1 MFLNKLRENNPALL
15 RYAFEAH
22 RRGDILPDT
31 YLLDLDTILEN
42 GRAMVAA
49 ARENGVALYFMLKQ
63 IGRNPL
69 VAQKLMEIG
78 FQGCV
83 AVDFQEALRMV
94 GAGVHLGNVGHLVQV
109 PRHALRTILAA
120 RPDVVTVYT
129 REKIREIDQVAGELG
144 LVQPLLLR
152 ITDEDAQLYSGQ
164 TGGFRSAELP
174 ELLDLIESLPHVR
187 VGGFT
192 TFPALL
198 YDGASGAIAPTP
210 NVKGLERAVELAR
223 GRGMKDLIVNV
234 PSATCVA
241 SIPLIRALGGN
252 NGEPGHGLTG
262 TTPLHKDTDQ
272 PERVGY
278 VYVSEVSHNFEGHAY
293 CYGGGHYRRGHM
305 HSALVGVSPEECR
318 TMKVTP
324 PDEDSID
331 YYYELE
337 EDCPVSHTVVLCH
350 RTQIFTVR
358 SEVVVVGGLSG
369 DDPAILGRYSALG
382 QRIEK
387 GWQE

>member
-1 MFLNKLRENNPALL
+1 MFLNKLKENNPALL
-15 RYAFEAH
+15 RYAFQAH

-31 YLLDLDTILEN
+31 YLLDLDAIEEN
-42 GRAMVAA
+42 GRQMVAA

-69 VAQKLMEIG
+69 VAKKLMEIG

-83 AVDFQEALRMV
+83 AVDFREALRMIEE
-94 GAGVHLGNVGHLVQV
+94 GVHLGNVGHLVQA
-109 PRHALRTILAA
+109 PRHALKTILAA
-120 RPDVVTVYT
+120 GPDVVTVYT
-129 REKIREIDQVAGELG
+129 REKILEIDRVAGELG
-144 LVQPLLLR
+144 LIQPLLLR
-152 ITDEDAQLYSGQ
+152 ITDDDAHLYSGQ
-164 TGGFRSAELP
+164 TGGFRSRELP
-174 ELLDLIESLPHVR
+174 ELFDLIQTLSHVK

-198 YDGASGAIAPTP
+198 YEEEEKDIVPTP
-210 NVKGLERAVELAR
+210 NMKGLDRAVALAR
-223 GRGMKDLIVNV
+223 ERGLGELIINI
-234 PSATCVA
+234 PSATCVR

-262 TTPLHKDTDQ
+262 TTPLHRDTCQ

-278 VYVSEVSHNFEGHAY
+278 VYVSEVSHNFGGHAY

-305 HSALVGVSPEECR
+305 ENALVGVSPEECR
-318 TMKVTP
+318 RMRVVP

-337 EDCPVSHTVVLCH
+337 ENCAVSDTVILCH

-358 SEVVVVGGLSG
+358 SEVVVVKGLG
-369 DDPAILGRYSALG
+369 TGNPVIAGRYSSLG
-382 QRIEK
+382 RELEK
-387 GWQE
+387 EWRE

>member
-31 YLLDLDTILEN
+31 YLLDLDAIVEN
-42 GRAMVAA
+42 GQRMVDT
-49 ARENGVALYFMLKQ
+49 ARENGVVLYFMLKQ

-69 VAQKLMEIG
+69 VAKKLIEIG

-83 AVDFQEALRMV
+83 AVDFREALRMIEE
-94 GAGVHLGNVGHLVQV
+94 GVHLGNVGHLVQV

-129 REKIREIDQVAGELG
+129 REKIREINETAGELG

-152 ITDEDAQLYSGQ
+152 ITDGDAQLYSGQ
-164 TGGFRSAELP
+164 TGGFRSEELP
-174 ELLDLIESLPHVR
+174 ELFELIEALPHVK

-198 YDGASGAIAPTP
+198 YEEEAGAITPTS
-210 NVKGLERAVELAR
+210 NIKGLERAVETAKKEGL
-223 GRGMKDLIVNV
+223 GELVINI
-234 PSATCVA
+234 PSATCTA
-241 SIPLIRALGGN
+241 SIPLIRSLGGN

-262 TTPLHKDTDQ
+262 TTPLHRDTDQ

-278 VYVSEVSHNFEGHAY
+278 VYVSEVSHNFDGHAY

-305 HSALVGVSPEECR
+305 QNALVGTSPEKCR
-318 TMKVTP
+318 AMGVTP

-337 EDCPVSHTVVLCH
+337 EACAVSDTVILCH

-358 SEVVVVGGLSG
+358 SEVVVVEGLSG
-369 DDPAILGRYSALG
+369 GAPVIAGRYTALGREIAKEW
-382 QRIEK
+382 RE
-387 GWQE
+387 